1 MARDDLEQ
9 QRLHLEPPHEVGERL
24 RRLLGLGD
32 HRVRQ
37 RDLPIRLD
45 EQHADVELH
54 RHELG
59 DAVSVLDDVEP
70 LLDAVAAAVR
80 MILTPGD
87 DSHHYW

>member
-9 QRLHLEPPHEVGERL
+9 QRLDLEPPHEVGERL

-54 RHELG
+54 LG
-59 DAVSVLDDVEP
+59 QSRAISGNLAQSRVISP
-70 LLDAVAAAVR
+70 
-80 MILTPGD
+80 
-87 DSHHYW
+87 